1 MKWKAGASLAAIA
14 AVLALGPATVGGASS
29 PAKSAAPAVDTKE
42 VEFTI
47 SWENCDELQEGSTI
61 EGIGTLVSSTVENVR
76 RNGVTV
82 VRNSALA
89 VGTATDQAGNSYTWS
104 YDNRFQ
110 STSSTADPSSFSGT
124 MVDEFLLG
132 GDGPE
137 SLHNG
142 FDADIAYVGSI
153 DAPFD
158 IIARTSFGDPIE
170 FGPADTVAPRC
181 DPL

>member
-1 MKWKAGASLAAIA
+1 MSWRRITSIAAVA
-14 AVLALGPATVGGASS
+14 AVLALGPLTAAGATSGGA
-29 PAKSAAPAVDTKE
+29 ASAPVGDTKP

-61 EGIGTLVSSTVENVR
+61 QGTGTLVSTTVETAR

-82 VRNSALA
+82 VRNAALA
-89 VGTATDQAGNSYTWS
+89 VGTATDQAGNTYTWS
-104 YDNRFQ
+104 YDNRFRATN
-110 STSSTADPSSFSGT
+110 SGDDRSSFHGT

-137 SLHNG
+137 QLHNG
-142 FDADIAYVGSI
+142 FVADISYAGSI

-158 IIARTSFGDPIE
+158 IVARTSFGDPIE
-170 FGPADTVAPRC
+170 FGPAAAVAPRC